1 MLFIGFF
8 HTCRESAR
16 QAGMRNTQSGGFQES
31 RQICRTRTR
40 GMTLVEIMMGASL
53 LAMLATTLVSLFI
66 QNFRMSKIQ
75 AFRSQAVTTSLT
87 ILEQLRFMQYPQVET
102 VYLAGTSGAFSVR
115 VVDPTQ
121 TTAYVTL
128 SLPVN
133 VRDGV
138 LQSAT
143 WTTVNVVV
151 DPDSTK
157 PRLPMKFFL
166 TLKRN
171 RQTSGTKVDLF
182 EVVLLYQYLN
192 QGCLLYTSDAADE

>member
-1 MLFIGFF
+1 
-8 HTCRESAR
+8 
-16 QAGMRNTQSGGFQES
+16 MRLTHSCGAKE
-31 RQICRTRTR
+31 TRIMRGRVR
-40 GMTLVEIMMGASL
+40 GMTLVEIMVGTSL

-121 TTAYVTL
+121 TTDYVTI

-171 RQTSGTKVDLF
+171 RQTTGTKVDLF

-192 QGCLLYTSDAADE
+192 QGRNTSNWLTGNVRLIVPSLNSMT